1 MLIQRKNICG
11 QSIIYFFYYQGQ
23 KTTTR
28 HTHSK
33 LKKIDRKTVFQ
44 NVNEE
49 GKMPEEILKHT
60 GMDMLWHLFK
70 I

>member
-11 QSIIYFFYYQGQ
+11 QSIIYFYYRVKKQPHS
-23 KTTTR
+23 

-33 LKKIDRKTVFQ
+33 LQKIDRKTVFQ